1 MVLREERKQQTGKSR
16 QYRSKQRRRN
26 KYKVESRIKKSPVEV
41 EEHGPQNVLTM
52 FPFFS
57 VLSGGSLD
65 NVSQELPFSTSTFA
79 LTYSDIEEV
88 LIVDD
93 PALLRDCIATSSH
106 RQIGHEDRTQ
116 AREERG

>member
-16 QYRSKQRRRN
+16 QYRSKQRRKN
-26 KYKVESRIKKSPVEV
+26 KYRVESRIKKSRIKKSPVEV

-65 NVSQELPFSTSTFA
+65 DVSQELPFSTSTFA
-79 LTYSDIEEV
+79 LTYSDVEEV
-88 LIVDD
+88 L
-93 PALLRDCIATSSH
+93 LLMVLRC
-106 RQIGHEDRTQ
+106 
-116 AREERG
+116 